1 MKKIL
6 FLMTI
11 AIAATTLFAC
21 NGKDDKNDAENPYE
35 VGFPSLVDMYY
46 IPSSVKVKLV
56 VADECDSTHF
66 PYFAMDCGF
75 NEGQAYWFNAKDESK
90 MSGFVKYAN
99 FFGDTLGVVKH
110 GIPHQQIASVMPLVS
125 VDVTSDSDFD
135 ETHPAGS
142 SLNNILSLYTYHDL
156 GASIASKRE
165 KGVWCRDSIFV
176 GLTAITETNPVNM
189 LNDWFRI
196 HFTKAPATPGAYKF
210 TVSMKFG
217 ADPLTGE
224 TVDIEPVTVEI
235 EFK

>member
-1 MKKIL
+1 
-6 FLMTI
+6 MTI
-11 AIAATTLFAC
+11 AIAATTWFAC
-21 NGKDDKNDAENPYE
+21 NDKDDKNDAENPYE
-35 VGFPSLVDMYY
+35 IGFPSLVDMYY
-46 IPSSVKVKLV
+46 VPSSI
-56 VADECDSTHF
+56 HF
-66 PYFAMDCGF
+66 RKIATDMEYPYIIMDCGY
-75 NEGQAYWFNAKDESK
+75 NEEQEYWFNAKDENP
-90 MSGFVKYAN
+90 MDTFVKYAKM
-99 FFGDTLGVVKH
+99 FGDTMGVAEH

-125 VDVTSDSDFD
+125 MDVTSDSDFD

-176 GLTAITETNPVNM
+176 GLTAITETKPVNM